1 MASIQRRDNG
11 KWRARYR
18 DEGGKEHARHFD
30 RKTDAQAWLDQQTA
44 SIVRG
49 DWADPKAGRET
60 LKAYATRWEALQI
73 ASEGTR
79 RITDNALRV
88 HILPTLGDRK
98 LASIRR
104 SDIQA
109 FVKELEVKEIRP
121 ATEDVPA
128 RTLGAG
134 SIRNVYEVL
143 QRVLDAA
150 VEDRVIATSPCRRI
164 ALPKDHDDEV
174 EIPAVEDVEKVRA
187 ALGERWRA
195 VVVVLAGSGLRIGEL
210 LGLRVE
216 DVDFLRRTIRVQRQ
230 RLQSN
235 AVAPLKSKASR
246 RTVPVGQV
254 VIDALAAHLA
264 AYPASGEAL
273 FTDELGDPL
282 TYRRWKRLLS
292 DATKA
297 ASVDLTSHSF
307 RHFAASAL
315 ISGGASVKQ
324 VQAFLGHASAVITL
338 RTYSHLWPGDEDR
351 TRNVLDA
358 ALGPL
363 AVVTTKVV
371 TPVTSGVVS

>member
-1 MASIQRRDNG
+1 MANIQKRPNG

-30 RKTDAQAWLDQQTA
+30 RKTDAQTWLDQQTA

-60 LKAYATRWEALQI
+60 LRAYATRWEALQV

-88 HILPTLGDRK
+88 HILPALGDRK
-98 LASIRR
+98 IASIRR
-104 SDIQA
+104 SDVQS
-109 FVKELEVKEIRP
+109 FVKLLEVKELRP
-121 ATEDVPA
+121 ATDELPA
-128 RTLGAG
+128 RYLSPGT
-134 SIRNVYEVL
+134 IRNVYERL
-143 QRVLDAA
+143 AQVLDAA

-174 EIPAVEDVEKVRA
+174 KIPTVEEIEKVRA
-187 ALGERWRA
+187 ALDERWRA

-210 LGLRVE
+210 LGLRVD

-235 AVAPLKSKASR
+235 EVAPLKSKASR
-246 RTVPVGQV
+246 RTVPVGKV
-254 VIDALAAHLA
+254 VIDTLAAHLA
-264 AYPASGEAL
+264 VYPASDGAL
-273 FTDELGDPL
+273 FTDELGEPL

-292 DATKA
+292 DAASA
-297 ASVDLTSHSF
+297 ANVDVTSHSF

-358 ALGPL
+358 ALAMFGT
-363 AVVTTKVV
+363 AADSSRTAAER
-371 TPVTSGVVS
+371 

>member
-1 MASIQRRDNG
+1 MASISKRPNG

-18 DEGGKEHARHFD
+18 DEGGKEHARHFA
-30 RKTDAQAWLDQQTA
+30 RKADAQTWLDQQTA

-60 LKAYATRWEALQI
+60 LRAYATRWEALQV

-88 HILPTLGDRK
+88 HILPALGDRK
-98 LASIRR
+98 IASIRR
-104 SDIQA
+104 SDVQA
-109 FVKELEVKEIRP
+109 FVKLLEVKELRP
-121 ATEDVPA
+121 ATDELPA
-128 RTLGAG
+128 RYLSPGT
-134 SIRNVYEVL
+134 IRNVYERL
-143 QRVLDAA
+143 AQVLDAA

-174 EIPAVEDVEKVRA
+174 KIPTVEEIEKVRA
-187 ALGERWRA
+187 ALDERWWA

-210 LGLRVE
+210 LGLRVD

-235 AVAPLKSKASR
+235 EVAPLKSKASR
-246 RTVPVGQV
+246 RTVPVGKV
-254 VIDALAAHLA
+254 VIDTLAAHLA
-264 AYPASGEAL
+264 AHPASDEAL

-292 DATKA
+292 DAASA
-297 ASVDLTSHSF
+297 ANVDVTSHSF

-358 ALGPL
+358 ALAPFGT
-363 AVVTTKVV
+363 AADSSRTAAER
-371 TPVTSGVVS
+371 